1 MSHGD
6 HDKSFQQG
14 ELSHENSIRYKA
26 RVFRGDQANFP
37 GAEGDV
43 LDRIEVDLFVEDP
56 GDNWAVGEGVVS
68 SAQAE

>member
-26 RVFRGDQANFP
+26 RVFRGDQADFL

-43 LDRIEVDLFVEDP
+43 LDRVEVDLFGEDP
-56 GDNWAVGEGVVS
+56 GDNWAVGEGG
-68 SAQAE
+68 AGGA